1 MARGRCRSRFTGRLA
16 VLAATAGL
24 APVVAMSAGQALA
37 APHPAA
43 VRGQVAAGVI
53 TTVAG
58 GVGGPARAS
67 GLALFGP
74 CGVTFSAGS
83 VYVADGPALRK
94 ISPRTDWLTTPAGNG
109 ISGPAFDGLL
119 ANRASIG
126 ACTVAVGPAGNAVL
140 NNSLGNVIQVA
151 AARTGT
157 FYGRAMTAGHI
168 YTVAGN
174 GSRGFSGDGGPATQ
188 AELAGPPGA
197 GVDGAGNILI
207 GDEGNERVRVVA
219 AHTGTFY
226 GQAMTAGGI
235 YTVAGNGV
243 PGFSGDGGPA
253 TKAELW
259 APQDAAVDGAGNLL
273 IVDRS
278 NARIRVVAARTGRF
292 YGQPM
297 TAGDIYTVAGG
308 GTRLGDG
315 GPATKAGLQDS
326 TSVTPDGTGNLI
338 IADAFHNRIRV
349 VAVRTGTFYGQPMTA
364 GDIYTVAGNGGQG
377 FGGDGGLAT
386 KAKLAIPFGA
396 GLDGAGNLVI
406 ADTFND
412 RLRVVA
418 AATRTFYGQPMTAG
432 HIYTVAGIGS
442 ASYSGDG
449 GPATKAQLYQP
460 GGVTVDRAGNWV
472 IADTGNNRI
481 RVVAAAA
488 GTFYGQPMTAGHIYT
503 VAGDGTEGF
512 SGDGG
517 PAIKAGLY
525 RPGGVRVDRAG
536 NLVIADTYDNRIR
549 VVAAAT
555 GTFYGQPMTAGDIYT
570 VAGDGGTGHRGN
582 GGPATKAGIKV
593 PGGVAFDPAHNLV
606 IAGGYGNNRVRV
618 VAKTT
623 GTFYGK
629 AMIAGDIYTVAGGG
643 TGGLGD
649 GIPAID
655 AQLND
660 PGAVEVDH
668 AGNVLISDGIFDSR
682 IRVVAAATGTFYGQ
696 AMTVGD
702 IYTVAGGG
710 NSRANG
716 IPATDASVFHPAGV
730 AADRSGNLLIAARPD
745 SRIRVVAAT
754 TGTFYGQPMTAGD
767 IYTVAGGGRGRA
779 EDGGPGTRARLLRPR
794 GVAAGPAGSIVI
806 ADTDNG
812 LIRTVTG

>member
-432 HIYTVAGIGS
+432 HIYTVAG
-442 ASYSGDG
+442 
-449 GPATKAQLYQP
+449 
-460 GGVTVDRAGNWV
+460 
-472 IADTGNNRI
+472 
-481 RVVAAAA
+481 
-488 GTFYGQPMTAGHIYT
+488 
-503 VAGDGTEGF
+503 DGTEGF

-593 PGGVAFDPAHNLV
+593 PGGVAFDHAGNLV
-606 IAGGYGNNRVRV
+606 IAGGYGNNRIRV
-618 VAKTT
+618 VAETT

-767 IYTVAGGGRGRA
+767 IYTVAGGGTGRA

-812 LIRTVTG
+812 LIRTVTS

>member
-432 HIYTVAGIGS
+432 HIYTVAG
-442 ASYSGDG
+442 
-449 GPATKAQLYQP
+449 
-460 GGVTVDRAGNWV
+460 
-472 IADTGNNRI
+472 
-481 RVVAAAA
+481 
-488 GTFYGQPMTAGHIYT
+488 
-503 VAGDGTEGF
+503 DGTEGF

-593 PGGVAFDPAHNLV
+593 PGGVAFDHAGNLV
-606 IAGGYGNNRVRV
+606 IAGGYGNNRIRV
-618 VAKTT
+618 VAETT

-660 PGAVEVDH
+660 PGAVAVDH
-668 AGNVLISDGIFDSR
+668 AGNLLISDGIFDSR

-812 LIRTVTG
+812 LIRAVTG

>member
-297 TAGDIYTVAGG
+297 TAGDIYSVAGG
-308 GTRLGDG
+308 GNTLGDG
-315 GPATKAGLQDS
+315 GPATKAGLQDP

-481 RVVAAAA
+481 RVVAAA
-488 GTFYGQPMTAGHIYT
+488 
-503 VAGDGTEGF
+503 
-512 SGDGG
+512 
-517 PAIKAGLY
+517 
-525 RPGGVRVDRAG
+525 
-536 NLVIADTYDNRIR
+536 
-549 VVAAAT
+549 T

-593 PGGVAFDPAHNLV
+593 PGGVAFDHAGNLV
-606 IAGGYGNNRVRV
+606 IAGGYGNNRIRV
-618 VAKTT
+618 VAETT

-660 PGAVEVDH
+660 PGAVAVDH
-668 AGNVLISDGIFDSR
+668 AGNLLISDGIFDSR

-767 IYTVAGGGRGRA
+767 IYTVAGGGRGRV

-812 LIRTVTG
+812 LIRAVTS